1 MISIRQADDGDIE
14 TLCEL
19 LCASIRELCSA
30 DHKNDAEL
38 IERWTA
44 NKTPEHL
51 AHWISDPRLSL
62 FLAERDEQVA
72 GVGCMNEDGEVLLN
86 YVAPSHRFRGVS
98 HAILAHIEAALID
111 RGIRSARLTST
122 ATAHR
127 FYREAGWTDTGETE
141 TKFGLRGYPM
151 VKQLQSTNN
160 TPA

>member
-72 GVGCMNEDGEVLLN
+72 GVGCMNEVAKFYSTMWRLLTVF
-86 YVAPSHRFRGVS
+86 VASVTQFWP
-98 HAILAHIEAALID
+98 
-111 RGIRSARLTST
+111 TS
-122 ATAHR
+122 R
-127 FYREAGWTDTGETE
+127 
-141 TKFGLRGYPM
+141 
-151 VKQLQSTNN
+151 QL
-160 TPA
+160 